1 MLILEIALG
10 VVLGF
15 AILATFKIW
24 IKLAVVLGFIAFG
37 LSGVACAF
45 LWPNLTAEFGL
56 IVMIIGI
63 VYAVRQWYLNRSL
76 KAS

>member
-10 VVLGF
+10 IVLGF
-15 AILATFKIW
+15 AILATWKLW

-37 LSGVACAF
+37 LSGVVCAF

-56 IVMIIGI
+56 IVMVIGI
-63 VYAVRQWYLNRSL
+63 VYAIRQWFINRTL